1 MSTQSG
7 RSHPFN
13 GNGESRLA
21 GSPRAGETEAGP
33 GEPGQ
38 AGAADDRVKRELARE
53 LHDQVV
59 QDLTAMLID
68 LENFKRGPFDSQATV
83 VQVDSVQGGLRT
95 MLGRLR
101 GMLYGLRGE
110 DGWEPDFA
118 ESLRIF
124 AVQYSQRNGVR
135 VLVRVARDWPDPIR
149 RPTAQHLQRIVHEA
163 VNNARL
169 HGGATSIRVSL
180 RLLDSGFA
188 RVTIQDDGRGL
199 STEHGV
205 NPGMGMLG
213 MHERALLLGGTLSIE
228 SPRGGGTTI
237 RVVFPQA
244 ALAQGEVGTP
254 LADTGAIEAG

>member
-7 RSHPFN
+7 RSNSFK

-21 GSPRAGETEAGP
+21 GSPQAGETETRR
-33 GEPGQ
+33 EEHGQ
-38 AGAADDRVKRELARE
+38 ADAADDRVKRELARE

-124 AVQYSQRNGVR
+124 AVQYTQRAGVR

-169 HGGATSIRVSL
+169 HGGARSIRVSL
-180 RLLDSGFA
+180 RLLDGGFA

-213 MHERALLLGGTLSIE
+213 MHERALILGGTLSID

>member
-7 RSHPFN
+7 RSASSN

-21 GSPRAGETEAGP
+21 GSPQTGGTETGREEHGL
-33 GEPGQ
+33 

-101 GMLYGLRGE
+101 GMLHGLRGE

-124 AVQYSQRNGVR
+124 AVQYTQRTGVR
-135 VLVRVARDWPDPIR
+135 VLVRGARDWPDPIR
-149 RPTAQHLQRIVHEA
+149 RTTAQHPQRILHEA
-163 VNNARL
+163 GGNARQP
-169 HGGATSIRVSL
+169 GGATSVR
-180 RLLDSGFA
+180 
-188 RVTIQDDGRGL
+188 
-199 STEHGV
+199 
-205 NPGMGMLG
+205 
-213 MHERALLLGGTLSIE
+213 
-228 SPRGGGTTI
+228 
-237 RVVFPQA
+237 
-244 ALAQGEVGTP
+244 
-254 LADTGAIEAG
+254 